1 MVNSTIRI
9 HTQMSD
15 QANNPVNI
23 TEDELFLKYS
33 FDVDRGQEPVRIDR
47 YLVNKIEGASRNKLQ
62 EAIERKQVLVNS
74 KAVKSNYKVKPE
86 DHIQV
91 SVDKEPTEMEVVPED
106 IPLDIMYEDDDLM
119 IVNKVA
125 GMVVHPG
132 FGNYRGTLL
141 NALAFILDK
150 KALHRGKRPW
160 LVHRIDKN
168 TSGLLVVAKTDK
180 ALAHLSKQFKKH
192 TIERTYH
199 ALLWGSMEEK
209 EGTVDTIIG
218 RDQYDR
224 KKFVVLPTDAG
235 RGKHAITHYKVLED
249 FLYTSLVE
257 CKLETGRTHQIR
269 VHMKHLGHSLFSD
282 DFYGGNRILKGVVF
296 SKYKQFV
303 DNCFSI
309 MPRQGLHAKSLGFE
323 HPTTGEWM
331 QFEADLPLDMATVVE
346 KWRKT
351 SATYRFDK

>member
-199 ALLWGSMEEK
+199 ALVWGSMEEK

>member
-1 MVNSTIRI
+1 MSSQEENTV
-9 HTQMSD
+9 QMSE
-15 QANNPVNI
+15 
-23 TEDELFLKYS
+23 TELFFKYAFS
-33 FDVDRGQEPVRIDR
+33 VDPGQEPERIDK

-62 EAIERKQVLVNS
+62 EAIERKQVVVNG
-74 KAVKSNYKVKPE
+74 KAIKSNYKVKPNDYIE
-86 DHIQV
+86 V
-91 SVDKEPTEMEVVPED
+91 SVDKEPTEMDIVPED
-106 IPLDIMYEDDDLM
+106 IPLNIMYEDDDLM

-132 FGNYRGTLL
+132 FGNYTGTLL
-141 NALAFILDK
+141 NALAFRLEK
-150 KALHRGKRPW
+150 KAIHRGKRPW

-168 TSGLLVVAKTDK
+168 TSGLLVVAKTDT
-180 ALAHLSKQFKKH
+180 AMAHLSRQFKDH
-192 TIERTYH
+192 SIERTYQ
-199 ALLWGSMEEK
+199 ALVWGSMQESQ
-209 EGTVDTIIG
+209 GTVDTIIG

-224 KKFVVLPTDAG
+224 KRFVVLPQEEG

-269 VHMKHLGHSLFSD
+269 VHMKHLGHPLFSD

-323 HPTTGEWM
+323 HPTTKEWM
-331 QFEADLPLDMATVVE
+331 QFESELPADMAKVVE
-346 KWRKT
+346 KWRVT
-351 SATYRFDK
+351 SQTYRFNE